1 MSDGVLTRQVLAK
14 TFMGVYLVGVYLVGV
29 HLTGVHLKGVHLM
42 GVCPRRCVPHR
53 RASYRHASLTGM
65 RLVGVHVH
73 PHGGVWDLIFRK
85 FSFSL
90 CLAVV
95 GAGFPKN
102 LFPPIES
109 LHHTLIK
116 HREMMI
122 PIS

>member
-1 MSDGVLTRQVLAK
+1 
-14 TFMGVYLVGVYLVGV
+14 MGVYLVGVYLVGV
-29 HLTGVHLKGVHLM
+29 HLTGVHLMGVHLM

-73 PHGGVWDLIFRK
+73 PHGGLSL
-85 FSFSL
+85 SFPRP
-90 CLAVV
+90 A
-95 GAGFPKN
+95 FPKT
-102 LFPPIES
+102 FSHFKSQPPPIES